1 MSSSGQSPDSNPVAP
16 HLQQQR
22 PSSISAATSSTA
34 VPAAPSSC
42 EPEPSQSS
50 SASVV
55 AAAAV
60 SPCSEACE
68 ERHAEL
74 RDLLQQHFS
83 AYLPEQLLDPNAACS
98 KLGNGH
104 FGTCW
109 MQRSP
114 LSPCS
119 PSLAAAA
126 QAAGQADFVTK
137 GVPIV
142 AKCMQRS
149 SDNSL
154 VECQREAAVYRAV
167 SSSRYIPRLYC
178 ESHHAFG
185 SCLVFEAVSS
195 SPESLWDL
203 VYSCARAT
211 GDGSKHLPLQ
221 QVLDMMI
228 HTSRGMTDLNE
239 KGLCHGDVKPQ
250 NIIRGDKK
258 QGGDKQHGDKWRFF
272 VVDMGLTCREGTYL
286 NACLPGTLDFLDPEI
301 VVAHD
306 CRVNIPMRA
315 CYDFFSLG
323 MTLVFVLVRGDL
335 EVFRRVRNEFALTL
349 QRWGKDRVEGLREL
363 LGPAISSM
371 VGAYEQQLEQQGV
384 LAPSKQLPRVR
395 EVLMEVVVG
404 LLQADEYSRW
414 SMEELEG
421 RLAQLKRRVEAPYLR
436 QQQQQQWRERWQ
448 GQQQQQ
454 EEEQPQQ
461 LARRGKV
468 VNPKERRQRGLR
480 WRLEQKQQ

>member
-1 MSSSGQSPDSNPVAP
+1 MSSSGQSHSNPVAP

-22 PSSISAATSSTA
+22 PSSPSAATSSTA

-42 EPEPSQSS
+42 EPEQSQCN
-50 SASVV
+50 ASVV
-55 AAAAV
+55 AAAAAV

-83 AYLPEQLLDPNAACS
+83 VYLPEQLLDPNAASS
-98 KLGNGH
+98 KLGSGH

-109 MQRSP
+109 LQRIP
-114 LSPCS
+114 LSPCP

-185 SCLVFEAVSS
+185 SCLVFEAVGS

-203 VYSCARAT
+203 VYACARAT

-221 QVLDMMI
+221 QVLDMVI
-228 HTSRGMTDLNE
+228 HTSRGMRDLIE

-258 QGGDKQHGDKWRFF
+258 QGGDKQRGDKWRFF

-286 NACLPGTLDFLDPEI
+286 NAWLRGSPAFLDAEI
-301 VVAHD
+301 VNAHYGNI
-306 CRVNIPMRA
+306 NIPMRA

-335 EVFRRVRNEFALTL
+335 EVLGRVRECTL
-349 QRWGKDRVEGLREL
+349 LPWSRDREVGLRAL
-363 LGPAISSM
+363 LGPEISSM
-371 VGAYEQQLEQQGV
+371 VGAYEQQLQQQGL
-384 LAPSKQLPRVR
+384 LAPSKQLGMVR
-395 EVLMEVVVG
+395 QLLLEVIVG
-404 LLQADEYSRW
+404 LLQPADDNRW
-414 SMEELEG
+414 SMEMLDSKLAEL
-421 RLAQLKRRVEAPYLR
+421 KMSMEAPYLR

-454 EEEQPQQ
+454 EEQPQQ